1 MAEGAEGRRAGG
13 VGRGRL
19 AIAVP
24 RRKLISDEEI
34 LERALA
40 VMARRGPGGFTMADV
55 AREVGVATA
64 TLFQRFGDKQTL
76 VERAFAGDNQ
86 RFVAWLQDLP
96 GGVGADAVV
105 QVYAEATKLFGDNP
119 SLADHLLWLRE
130 DIRDPTLNRLAR
142 DRFSLFRAAIVA
154 RLPPMPIPAERA
166 ADLLDALH
174 HGAVVQWALEPRGR
188 LADFVT
194 DRLRDCFRLCGL

>member
-1 MAEGAEGRRAGG
+1 M
-13 VGRGRL
+13 
-19 AIAVP
+19 P

-34 LERALA
+34 LERALP
-40 VMARRGPGGFTMADV
+40 VMARAGPAGFTMADI
-55 AREVGVATA
+55 AKEVGVAAA

-76 VERAFAGDNQ
+76 VGRVFARDNE
-86 RFVAWLQDLP
+86 RFVAWLESLP
-96 GGVGADAVV
+96 DGKGADAVV
-105 QVYAEATKLFGDNP
+105 QVYGEATKVFGEEP

-142 DRFSLFRAAIVA
+142 HRFKLFRAVIVA

-188 LADFVT
+188 LDDYVCAS
-194 DRLRDCFRLCGL
+194 LRDCFRLCGL